1 MTPAWNVT
9 VDYWH
14 GITLSSAQRKRNIG
28 KGRADMFQN
37 IKVSRRIR
45 KEKKG
50 VNSGESFG
58 IHL

>member
-1 MTPAWNVT
+1 MTPAWNLT

-45 KEKKG
+45 K
-50 VNSGESFG
+50 
-58 IHL
+58 